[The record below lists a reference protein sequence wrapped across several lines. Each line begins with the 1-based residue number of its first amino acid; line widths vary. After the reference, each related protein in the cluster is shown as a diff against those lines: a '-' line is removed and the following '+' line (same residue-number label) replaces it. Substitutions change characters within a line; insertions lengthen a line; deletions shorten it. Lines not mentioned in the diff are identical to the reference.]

1 MPELQR
7 RGLRRQP
14 TPECHAY
21 LCLWLHQRQAMSAY
35 AKALLDTLA
44 FGLVWAVILT
54 FVVPL
59 LAP

>member
-1 MPELQR
+1 
-7 RGLRRQP
+7 
-14 TPECHAY
+14 
-21 LCLWLHQRQAMSAY
+21 MSDY